1 MHTHSSMKSI
11 AKLVTAAAVASAAI
25 SAPAIADDKGF
36 YGTLS
41 IGGGD
46 FSSLKVGTAT
56 VDFDPGFNFEGGIGY
71 DFGNNWRAEFTY
83 DRTTSE
89 GWSVFNT
96 SIADSTLVEHL
107 LASAY
112 YDFNK
117 SDKKLSP
124 FIGVSAGNAWVS
136 NGGETATAFA
146 YGISAGAN
154 YEINE
159 DTTLFGKLTHIR
171 ATQLNYSTVYIT
183 NASDTS
189 LKAGLRYKF

>member
-1 MHTHSSMKSI
+1 MKFF
-11 AKLVTAAAVASAAI
+11 KEFVAAAAFASAVIA
-25 SAPAIADDKGF
+25 APAMADDKGF

-46 FSSLKVGTAT
+46 FSSLSIGAVT
-56 VDFDPGFNFEGGIGY
+56 VDFDPGFNFEGGFGY
-71 DFGNNWRAEFTY
+71 DFGNDWRAEFTY

-89 GWSVFNT
+89 GFSVFNT
-96 SIADSTLVEHL
+96 NIADSTLVEHL

-117 SDKKLSP
+117 SDNKLTP
-124 FIGVSAGNAWVS
+124 FVGVSAGNAWVS

-154 YEINE
+154 YEIDE
-159 DTTLFGKLTHIR
+159 DTTLFGKISHIR
-171 ATQLNYSTVYIT
+171 ATQLDYSTVSIT
-183 NASDTS
+183 GAHDTS
-189 LKAGLRYKF
+189 LKVGLRYMF